1 MKVLRGGCATR
12 HDASF
17 FLSRPQG
24 LENHVI
30 LLLRSKGEFWINNK
44 QYLLNPG
51 HTIIIAPRTQYRYHD
66 PDGRYSDDF
75 LHFQLDNG
83 EAIPDSLQCNIPFI
97 LNDLE
102 TCSTLI
108 RLLLWEQAYTPPIYA
123 ESDINALFSVLCNHL
138 VVAYQLLDNIES
150 ISPYLQKFKQL
161 RLQLQNT
168 PTQDHSISKH
178 AAELAISASHFQHI
192 YSQLFGISFQKD
204 LIHMRISYAEMLL
217 QTTDLSVE
225 QIAEHSGYTNS
236 AHFFRQFKQIKGVTP
251 AKYRKTNLIID
262 G

>member
-1 MKVLRGGCATR
+1 MKVLRGSCATR

-30 LLLRSKGEFWINNK
+30 LLLRSKGEFWINDEH
-44 QYLLNPG
+44 YLLNPG
-51 HTIIIAPRTQYRYHD
+51 HAIIIAPRTQYRYHN
-66 PDGRYSDDF
+66 PDGIYSDDWI
-75 LHFQLDNG
+75 HFQLDNG
-83 EAIPDSLQCNIPFI
+83 EAIPDSLECNIPFV

-108 RLLLWEQAYTPPIYA
+108 RQLLWEQAYTSPIYA
-123 ESDINALFSVLCNHL
+123 ESNINALFTVLFNHL
-138 VVAYQLLDNIES
+138 AAAYHSLENIES
-150 ISPYLQKFKQL
+150 VSPYLQKFKQL
-161 RLQLQNT
+161 RLQIQNT
-168 PTQDHSISKH
+168 PTQDHTISRH

-204 LIHMRISYAEMLL
+204 LIRMRISYAEILL
-217 QTTDLSVE
+217 QTTDLSIE
-225 QIAEHSGYTNS
+225 QIAEHCGYSNS